1 MHKIYRSKVK
11 IQKATK
17 FSMKKFLDKTF
28 ERIPHFAKY
37 LLVLG
42 AVMALSFL
50 FPTNAKFKYRFN
62 VGQQWLYDDLY
73 ANIDYAINKTDRE
86 LLDDKAVLARDFS
99 PFYEVDLDVIKE
111 QKKVFLT
118 AFNEQLKRNRAQFSD
133 VVKNTEGYLNY
144 GNYVLEKL
152 LSKGILK
159 PDTLIQNRDKDFV
172 INVLRGNVAEKQTVQ
187 NLLTIETAKAWLTD
201 TLPYARLREPE
212 FLLPLLEANLV
223 ANLSYNASKT
233 REYKQQEL
241 DKISASRGMVK
252 SGELIVP
259 KNGIITPAT
268 YQKLLSYKEQYESDY
283 SSSRKF
289 LVILLG
295 YSLLCG
301 LILSLFMIYLS
312 NHLYPVFIKLRWV
325 LFLLLWIVLYSYLMY
340 GIRASDILNP
350 YLIPFCIA
358 PIVIKNFYNRELAFI
373 THLSVILTVGLINSP
388 GYDFIFL
395 QMLVGIVVV
404 FSKFDTRY
412 WSNFFRSIFTISI
425 VYVIGFIGLSLIE
438 ESNFQTFNWSVL
450 VWLSL
455 NGFLTLLAYP
465 LIPLLGSFF
474 GFTSSITLAELSDL
488 NHPLLKELSLKTPG
502 TLQHSLQVANLSEA
516 AAKAIGAN
524 DLLVKVAAMYHDIGK
539 TLNSNYFIEN
549 QSGMNPHDQLPYIES
564 AKVIIEHVTQGEKMA
579 EKAGLPKVITRFIT
593 THHGT
598 TMVEFFYRKH
608 LKETQ
613 NGAIDKIFFQYPGP
627 KPVTKEETILMLAD
641 SLEATAKSL
650 KTPDNDSI
658 NELVERIVSD
668 KIANGQLQD
677 SELSFNDLEK
687 CKTSFKQTLKN
698 IHHIRIEY
706 PSAELK
712 IKN

>member
-1 MHKIYRSKVK
+1 
-11 IQKATK
+11 
-17 FSMKKFLDKTF
+17 MKKFLDKTF

-37 LLVLG
+37 LLILS
-42 AVMALSFL
+42 AVFGLSFL

-73 ANIDYAINKTDRE
+73 ANIDFAINKTDKE

-99 PFYEVDLDVIKE
+99 PFYEVDLEVIKE

-133 VVKNTEGYLNY
+133 VAKNTEGYLDY

-152 LSKGILK
+152 LTKGILK

-187 NLLTIETAKAWLTD
+187 NLLTLEMAKAWLTD

-233 REYKQQEL
+233 RDFKQQEL
-241 DKISASRGMVK
+241 DKISASRGMVR

-289 LVILLG
+289 LLILLG
-295 YSLLCG
+295 YTVLCG
-301 LILSLFMIYLS
+301 LILSLFMVYLS

-325 LFLLLWIVLYSYLMY
+325 LFLLMWIILYSYLMY
-340 GIRASDILNP
+340 GIQYSDILNP

-373 THLSVILTVGLINSP
+373 THLSVILIVGLINSP

-412 WSNFFRSIFTISI
+412 WGNFFRSILAIWI

-488 NHPLLKELSLKTPG
+488 NHPLLRELSLKTPG

-516 AAKAIGAN
+516 AAKSIGAN

-549 QSGMNPHDQLPYIES
+549 QSGMNPHDQLTYIES

-579 EKAGLPKVITRFIT
+579 IKAGLPKVITRFIT

-627 KPVTKEETILMLAD
+627 KPTTKEETILMLAD

-650 KTPDNDSI
+650 KSPDNDSI
-658 NELVERIVSD
+658 NELVERIIAD
-668 KIANGQLQD
+668 KITNGQLQD

-706 PSAELK
+706 PSVGGELK
-712 IKN
+712 IKA

>member
-1 MHKIYRSKVK
+1 MKDFLEKI
-11 IQKATK
+11 
-17 FSMKKFLDKTF
+17 F

-37 LLVLG
+37 VLVLG
-42 AVMALSFL
+42 AVIALSFL

-62 VGQQWLYDDLY
+62 IGQQWLYDDLY
-73 ANIDYAINKTDRE
+73 ANIDFAINKSDKE
-86 LLDDKAVLARDFS
+86 LADDKAILARDFS
-99 PFYEVDLDVIKE
+99 PFYEVDLEVIKE
-111 QKKVFLT
+111 QKKAFLID
-118 AFNEQLKRNRAQFSD
+118 FNEQLKRNRAQFSD
-133 VVKNTEGYLNY
+133 VSKNTEGYLNY
-144 GNYVLEKL
+144 GNYILEKL
-152 LSKGILK
+152 LTKGVLK
-159 PDTLIQNRDKDFV
+159 PDTLIQNRDKDFI
-172 INVLRGNVAEKQTVQ
+172 INVLRENIAEKQTVQ
-187 NLLTIETAKAWLTD
+187 NLVTLENAKEWLSD
-201 TLPYARLREPE
+201 TLPYSRLREPE
-212 FLLPLLEANLV
+212 FLLPLLEAHLV
-223 ANLSYNASKT
+223 TNLSYNASKT

-241 DKISASRGMVK
+241 DKISAARGMVK

-289 LVILLG
+289 ILILLG
-295 YSLLCG
+295 YLILCG
-301 LILSLFMIYLS
+301 LILTLFMIYLS
-312 NHLYPVFIKLRWV
+312 NHIYPVFIKLRWV
-325 LFLLLWIVLYSYLMY
+325 FFLLMWIILYSYLMY

-373 THLSVILTVGLINSP
+373 THLIVVLTVGLINSP

-412 WSNFFRSIFTISI
+412 WGNFFRSIFAISI

-438 ESNFQTFNWSVL
+438 ESNFQNFNWSVL

-465 LIPLLGSFF
+465 LIPLLGNFF

-488 NHPLLKELSLKTPG
+488 NHPLLRELSLKTPG

-516 AAKAIGAN
+516 AAKAIDAN

-539 TLNSNYFIEN
+539 TLKSNYFIEN
-549 QSGMNPHDQLPYIES
+549 QSGVNPHDKLPYIES
-564 AKVIIEHVTQGEKMA
+564 AKVIIEHVIEGERMA
-579 EKAGLPKVITRFIT
+579 EKAGLPRVITRFIT

-598 TMVEFFYRKH
+598 TMVEFFFRKH
-608 LKETQ
+608 LKE
-613 NGAIDKIFFQYPGP
+613 NIDGEKDKHHFQYPGP
-627 KPVTKEETILMLAD
+627 KPRSKEETILMLAD

-650 KTPDNDSI
+650 KTLDNNSI
-658 NELVERIVSD
+658 DELVDRIVSE
-668 KIANGQLQD
+668 KITQGQLQQ
-677 SELSFNDLEK
+677 SILTFNDLEK
-687 CKTSFKQTLKN
+687 CKISFKQTLKN
-698 IHHIRIEY
+698 IHHVRIEY
-706 PSAELK
+706 PSVIEETK
-712 IKN
+712 IEN

>member
-1 MHKIYRSKVK
+1 
-11 IQKATK
+11 
-17 FSMKKFLDKTF
+17 MKKFLDKTF
-28 ERIPHFAKY
+28 DSIPHFAKY
-37 LLVLG
+37 LLVVG
-42 AVMALSFL
+42 AVLALSFL
-50 FPTNAKFKYRFN
+50 FPTNATFKFRFN
-62 VGQQWLYDDLY
+62 VGQQWLYDDLF
-73 ANIDYAINKTDRE
+73 ANIDFAIKKTDKE
-86 LLDDKAVLARDFS
+86 LSDDKAILERDFL
-99 PFYEVDLDVIKE
+99 PFYEVDLGVIKE
-111 QKKVFLT
+111 QKKAFLL

-133 VVKNTEGYLNY
+133 VAKNTEGYLNY
-144 GNYVLEKL
+144 GNYILEKL
-152 LSKGILK
+152 LTKGILK

-172 INVLRGNVAEKQTVQ
+172 INILRDNFAEKQTIQ
-187 NLLTIETAKAWLTD
+187 NLMTLDNAKEWLSD

-223 ANLSYNASKT
+223 SNLSYNASKT

-241 DKISASRGMVK
+241 DKISSARGMVK

-268 YQKLLSYKEQYESDY
+268 YQKLLSYKEQYESVY

-289 LVILLG
+289 FLILLG
-295 YSLLCG
+295 YILLCS
-301 LILSLFMIYLS
+301 LILGLFMIYLS
-312 NHLYPVFIKLRWV
+312 NHIYPVFEKLRWI
-325 LFLLLWIVLYSYLMY
+325 LFLLMWIVIYSYLMY
-340 GIRASDILNP
+340 GIRVSDILNP

-373 THLSVILTVGLINSP
+373 THLIVILIVGLINAP

-412 WSNFFRSIFTISI
+412 WGNFFRSILAIWI
-425 VYVIGFIGLSLIE
+425 VYVVGYIGLSLIE
-438 ESNFQTFNWSVL
+438 ESNFQNLNWSVL

-488 NHPLLKELSLKTPG
+488 NHPLLRELSLKTPG

-539 TLNSNYFIEN
+539 TMNSNYFIEN
-549 QSGMNPHDQLPYIES
+549 QSGVNPHDNLPYIES
-564 AKVIIEHVTQGEKMA
+564 AKVIIAHVIEGERMA
-579 EKAGLPKVITRFIT
+579 EKAGLPRVITRFIT

-608 LKETQ
+608 LKETP
-613 NGAIDKIFFQYPGP
+613 NGEIDKIFFQYPGP
-627 KPVTKEETILMLAD
+627 KPTTKEETILMLAD

-650 KTPDNDSI
+650 KTPDNASI
-658 NELVERIVSD
+658 NELVERIISE
-668 KIANGQLQD
+668 KIAHRQLSD
-677 SELSFNDLEK
+677 SVLSFNDLEK
-687 CKTSFKQTLKN
+687 CKESFKQTLKN
-698 IHHIRIEY
+698 IHHVRIEY
-706 PSAELK
+706 PSVLAENK
-712 IKN
+712 K